1 MSSFILHVRHKQKLY
16 LLVSKEGRNLA
27 ALIAVL
33 VLPQRRFEEA
43 GKLLDKCLSCTT
55 SPSSCCLMPQKTAY
69 AAAAPGVAEQ
79 VYALCKS
86 RGEHEQ
92 SGQRRQL

>member
-33 VLPQRRFEEA
+33 ALPQTRFEEA
-43 GKLLDKCLSCTT
+43 GKLLDKCLSCT

-79 VYALCKS
+79 VNALCKS